1 MLEAMLR
8 EGMAATRFTVS
19 RMLMKTA
26 GDSRCTK
33 NMTAVYRA
41 IGLAE
46 RFIQQCPEEAD
57 EVLFNALLDTC
68 YRARDLCRLEHVVK
82 RMQELQVYPSHVTLG
97 ILVKAYGQAGDSTQ
111 VLRLWDEMKEQ
122 REQANA
128 VTFGC
133 MIDACAKC
141 GFMQKAVE
149 IFQSMKRRRKH
160 RNTILYTTLIKGY
173 GMEKDLRSALALFRE
188 MKDERVPYNRITYN
202 STIDVCIKCSDV
214 QAAENIL
221 AEMTS
226 TSSNLEP
233 DLITYSTLLKGY
245 CHIGD
250 LDKALQIADTI
261 KSKGL
266 RCDELV
272 YNTLMDGCVRAN
284 DLSAGIGL
292 FAEMTHSGMAPS
304 TITHSILVRL
314 YQRSG
319 YTEQALEAVAQLY
332 EHHGIPRPSPN
343 APLTSASTSE
353 QTSGSY
359 NTGAKSGKG
368 GRLYGRR
375 AGRGRT
381 QRAAP
386 GPPLYAPPGFAGV
399 AANMDLSP
407 ATYLSGAGVTPQG
420 FLQNLTPQGFLQ
432 NLQQPPLLPN
442 LLPAVPGS
450 VLPPPPPHLALGG
463 AELGTA
469 PLPGMAAAPVPLPPG
484 NLLGHPC
491 NLSQQPP
498 GVLLGPD
505 SLLFPY
511 KHVESDAAWSTLA
524 NSYACG
530 HLPYMLHE
538 AAKPPVSTDV
548 QQGFANA
555 GSQIWG
561 GA

>member
-1 MLEAMLR
+1 MRSRGVSEAWDMLEAMMH

-26 GDSRCTK
+26 GDNRCTK

-97 ILVKAYGQAGDSTQ
+97 ILVKAYGQAGDSAQ

-133 MIDACAKC
+133 MIDACVKC

-149 IFQSMKRRRKH
+149 IFQDMKRRRKH

-173 GMEKDLRSALALFRE
+173 GLEKDLRSALALFRE
-188 MKDERVPYNRITYN
+188 MKDERVPYNRITFN
-202 STIDVCIKCSDV
+202 SIIDVCIKCAGV

-292 FAEMTHSGMAPS
+292 FAEMTHSGMIPS

-332 EHHGIPRPSPN
+332 EHHGIPRPS
-343 APLTSASTSE
+343 ASLTSYAGPE
-353 QTSGSY
+353 QTYGGGSSD
-359 NTGAKSGKG
+359 NTGSKASKGRRNG
-368 GRLYGRR
+368 GRG
-375 AGRGRT
+375 GRGRT
-381 QRAAP
+381 QRFAQGSAA
-386 GPPLYAPPGFAGV
+386 G
-399 AANMDLSP
+399 AA
-407 ATYLSGAGVTPQG
+407 T
-420 FLQNLTPQGFLQ
+420 
-432 NLQQPPLLPN
+432 
-442 LLPAVPGS
+442 GS
-450 VLPPPPPHLALGG
+450 MGY
-463 AELGTA
+463 
-469 PLPGMAAAPVPLPPG
+469 
-484 NLLGHPC
+484 GHPAAY
-491 NLSQQPP
+491 LQGVPP
-498 GVLLGPD
+498 Q
-505 SLLFPY
+505 SF
-511 KHVESDAAWSTLA
+511 
-524 NSYACG
+524 
-530 HLPYMLHE
+530 
-538 AAKPPVSTDV
+538 
-548 QQGFANA
+548 
-555 GSQIWG
+555 
-561 GA
+561 

>member
-1 MLEAMLR
+1 MKSRGVSEAWDMLEAMLR
-8 EGMAATRFTVS
+8 EGMPATRFTVS

-26 GDSRCTK
+26 GDGRGSKSMT
-33 NMTAVYRA
+33 TAVYRG

-68 YRARDLCRLEHVVK
+68 YCVRDLGRLESNVRK
-82 RMQELQVYPSHVTLG
+82 MQELQVYPSHVTLG
-97 ILVKAYGQAGDSTQ
+97 ILVKAYGQAGDSAQ
-111 VLRLWDEMKEQ
+111 VLRLWEEMKEQ
-122 REQANA
+122 RDQANA

-133 MIDACAKC
+133 MIDACVKC
-141 GFMQKAVE
+141 GFMQTAVD
-149 IFQSMKRRRKH
+149 IFQNMKRRRKH

-173 GMEKDLRSALALFRE
+173 GLEKDLRRALALFRE
-188 MKDERVPYNRITYN
+188 MNDERVPYNRITYN
-202 STIDVCIKCSDV
+202 SIIDVCVKCDDV
-214 QAAENIL
+214 QAAENIF

-226 TSSNLEP
+226 SSCNVEP

-245 CHIGD
+245 CHIGE
-250 LDKALQIADTI
+250 LDKALQVGETI
-261 KSKGL
+261 KARGL

-319 YTEQALEAVAQLY
+319 YLDQALEAVAQLY
-332 EHHGIPRPSPN
+332 EHHGVPRPSAVVGSFSNP
-343 APLTSASTSE
+343 E
-353 QTSGSY
+353 QPVFSS
-359 NTGAKSGKG
+359 NTGTKFGKG
-368 GRLYGRR
+368 RR
-375 AGRGRT
+375 NGGRGGRART
-381 QRAAP
+381 QRAVQVQ
-386 GPPLYAPPGFAGV
+386 PPCF
-399 AANMDLSP
+399 AANAGGLGTTMDFSLNRVP
-407 ATYLSGAGVTPQG
+407 TPQV
-420 FLQNLTPQGFLQ
+420 F
-432 NLQQPPLLPN
+432 QQPPL
-442 LLPAVPGS
+442 G
-450 VLPPPPPHLALGG
+450 VLPRGPGQPPLQPPGPFPLLAGAQVPHALGDMQSDMFSV
-463 AELGTA
+463 A
-469 PLPGMAAAPVPLPPG
+469 PQPGQM
-484 NLLGHPC
+484 LGHPM

-505 SLLFPY
+505 ALLFPFN
-511 KHVESDAAWSTLA
+511 HFENDATWNTLA

-530 HLPYMLHE
+530 QMPYMPHE
-538 AAKPPVSTDV
+538 AAKSPVQCDA
-548 QQGFANA
+548 QQGFAYT